1 MSINSLVKYQVLD
14 KRICS
19 TKTGP
24 MSAHTSLEDLQQH
37 PHSRDAANPSP
48 THVLT
53 IAERDSVPSAVEF
66 RPTVE
71 HVGHIHSRDNDSRE
85 EFDNRRNLDLHEL
98 GLTLRHG
105 GRRDIIDTLD
115 GSAQE
120 VKTLHKSPLV
130 KWRRRYLGVIETS
143 YDDIRESYRIQ
154 RTQERENPHRP
165 HFLLEGLFSLFIAKE
180 SHEYLIRFLQTND
193 RLVLFIL
200 LDLVVDVCF
209 CIMYLVELQWNFG
222 SSSEISH
229 LEPPWLY
236 VARPPAIFYT
246 CFAFSVYILAS
257 LFTKI
262 LFADS
267 KRQALFNY
275 RTALDLM
282 LCVPFVVLA
291 NVPDNG
297 KLIYI
302 PYYFRAII
310 VISRVKS
317 VLRLHGAWPVL
328 NVDTY
333 TDRLIVLISTI
344 MVLLYVALCAFQY
357 CENRFAPNEASRNIS
372 LMQALYFIV
381 ITTSTVGYGDISPTS
396 IPGKIVV
403 LVLIMLAISILP
415 GLIARTF
422 MGRWKRS
429 DSALQ
434 EGEHIKEDRIRLYG
448 ACNAERHHT
457 QISHMVAM
465 KVVIVGL
472 FDNALKVMDVLNA
485 FLHRD
490 PAQQMKI
497 VFLARTPP
505 SLAVKTVLSQSP
517 FQHRVSY
524 LQGSALDVADMKRV
538 QLQYASAAFIIADR
552 SASDPSVEDDH
563 NTLRAWAFDDYA
575 PLTPLY
581 VYNLLPETESFQE
594 HTTNAAVCVEDLKQM
609 LLGYSCLYRGASSLL
624 LNLLQQTAPMSQYDE
639 PWKAQYG
646 QGYTL
651 PSYFEPRADL
661 QSFTGDGC
669 GNEYYSTAVNSA
681 FVGKRF
687 TDVSWYI
694 FHQYQVILFAVK
706 VVIKSRGDYHL
717 MLNPGSSYLLGQFD
731 QCLYI
736 AQRQEDVSAIETL
749 TSSQYERS
757 LRNLE
762 SRESEF
768 RMQQGIVRRGT
779 FTATRTA
786 AGFPT
791 IGNGQLRIGT
801 PHPPF
806 GDIKVGICLLLRN
819 PMTSPDECLIE
830 DASTMRKHLLVCSND
845 YALFRLMC
853 TLRSAHLTEDEFKT
867 ILLLCPHLPSH
878 EQFRALSEFPDLH
891 IMIGDPRRKADLQRA
906 GIVGAEK
913 VLIVNMHRKCQ
924 DTDQSQDETF
934 ADSAAIMVSHMI
946 HNLFRRTGHRKF
958 VVVELLKRGH
968 IKFLPPTA
976 KRASKKKYRLKD
988 AQRKSVAYQSD
999 AGVDSY
1005 LYAPIY
1011 ASGRVVAAS
1020 MLDAVLFETFYN
1032 SAVLD
1037 VFRLLCGVRYKHDID
1052 MDNLLGVDPSYLCC
1066 IPVPSEYEYQPFSVL
1081 YRELALNQGVI
1092 PLALLRDT
1100 NDPTLGNRLPFVF
1113 TNPLPS
1119 IILKAT
1125 DLVYVLTPVSK
1136 K

>member
-1 MSINSLVKYQVLD
+1 M
-14 KRICS
+14 
-19 TKTGP
+19 P
-24 MSAHTSLEDLQQH
+24 AHVSLEDLQQQ
-37 PHSRDAANPSP
+37 PHRRDAENSSP

-53 IAERDSVPSAVEF
+53 IAERDNVPHASEF
-66 RPTVE
+66 RPAGE
-71 HVGHIHSRDNDSRE
+71 HIGHIHHRDNDSRE
-85 EFDNRRNLDLHEL
+85 DLENRRNLDVHEL
-98 GLTLRHG
+98 GLTRRHG

-115 GSAQE
+115 ENAQE

-209 CIMYLVELQWNFG
+209 CIMYLVELQWNLG

-229 LEPPWLY
+229 LKPAWLY

-267 KRQALFNY
+267 KRQALLNY
-275 RTALDLM
+275 RTALDLI

-302 PYYFRAII
+302 PYFFRAII

-317 VLRLHGAWPVL
+317 VLRLHGTWPVL

-357 CENRFAPNEASRNIS
+357 CENRFAPNEESRNIS

-396 IPGKIVV
+396 IPGQIVV

-415 GLIARTF
+415 GLIARTVETF
-422 MGRWKRS
+422 KLRS
-429 DSALQ
+429 AGGGTYQ
-434 EGEHIKEDRIRLYG
+434 RG
-448 ACNAERHHT
+448 
-457 QISHMVAM
+457 SHPF
-465 KVVIVGL
+465 VVIVGL

-505 SLAVKTVLSQSP
+505 SLAVKAVLSQSP

-524 LQGSALDVADMKRV
+524 LQGSALDVEDMKRV
-538 QLQYASAAFIIADR
+538 QIQYASAAFIIADR

-646 QGYTL
+646 
-651 PSYFEPRADL
+651 
-661 QSFTGDGC
+661 DGC

-749 TSSQYERS
+749 TPSQYERS
-757 LRNLE
+757 LRNLQ
-762 SRESEF
+762 SRASEF
-768 RMQQGIVRRGT
+768 RMQPGIVRRGT
-779 FTATRTA
+779 FTATRVQDCSTA
-786 AGFPT
+786 AGFPM

-806 GDIKVGICLLLRN
+806 SDIKGIVSIQFFFLLSCPPSAFYIISRNMMPMSIFVPVGICLLLRN

-867 ILLLCPHLPSH
+867 VLLLCPHLPSR

-913 VLIVNMHRKCQ
+913 VLIVSMHRKNQ
-924 DTDQSQDETF
+924 DADQSQDETF

-976 KRASKKKYRLKD
+976 KRASKKKHRLKD

-1020 MLDAVLFETFYN
+1020 MLDAILFETFYN

-1037 VFRLLCGVRYKHDID
+1037 VFRLLCGVRYKHDVD
-1052 MDNLLGVDPSYLCC
+1052 MDKLLGVDPSYLCC
-1066 IPVPSEYEYQPFSVL
+1066 VPVPSEYEHQPFSVL
-1081 YRELALNQGVI
+1081 YREFALNQGVI
-1092 PLALLRDT
+1092 PIALLRDT
-1100 NDPTLGNRLPFVF
+1100 DDPKLGNRLPFVF

-1119 IILKAT
+1119 IILKSS

-1136 K
+1136 KKI